1 MASILTASVWNRSGC
16 LVGQFERS
24 EFGRACEMVEDSD
37 EVCLDIEEWGEGAGG
52 IVGLID
58 ERQEILTGAEFVR
71 LYGGEV

>member
-37 EVCLDIEEWGEGAGG
+37 EVCLDIEE
-52 IVGLID
+52 
-58 ERQEILTGAEFVR
+58 
-71 LYGGEV
+71 